1 MSFSKQQVSFSSN
14 FASSFSVIKKT
25 PLYFF
30 RPNNKYFAREEQ
42 MRVHVLETSSAWVR
56 FHQILAICETTDQI
70 FFQIFHQSS
79 GSWDITPLYFLAK
92 ILYNLRSQSKY
103 KFGEILREK
112 SREKYVILHF
122 DWLLLSKTCTVSAK
136 KVQKFYLSWHWTM
149 IQSFKKN
156 SLIVWKMTWEI

>member
-1 MSFSKQQVSFSSN
+1 MSILKPQINSSSN
-14 FASSFSVIKKT
+14 FPSFFIVMTHDSSVDFRLILFLLWIKGSHLSPNFETFKCSADYLPYSSCPFPNNKSVFLQILHHASVLWKKT

-56 FHQILAICETTDQI
+56 FHLILAIYETTDQI

-92 ILYNLRSQSKY
+92 ILYNLRS
-103 KFGEILREK
+103 
-112 SREKYVILHF
+112 
-122 DWLLLSKTCTVSAK
+122 
-136 KVQKFYLSWHWTM
+136 
-149 IQSFKKN
+149 
-156 SLIVWKMTWEI
+156 